1 LGFFPNQEIGPL
13 DGKKNPVYIFSY
25 LLAKIKGGENYQVAD
40 LFLPNVFNFEYIYI
54 YIYIYMMFLIDVYN
68 NPIIK

>member
-54 YIYIYMMFLIDVYN
+54 
-68 NPIIK
+68 